1 MRSGRWA
8 LGSDPAGR
16 IGIAD
21 LARDAGVATGSFY
34 NHFGSK
40 DEFFDTVIIEVIED
54 LGWIL
59 DSATAGID
67 DPVGIVVAHLR
78 ALGAIGVGHPDI
90 GAIVLAMGYR
100 ILEQPRIRS
109 RLAAGI
115 RAGMSAECFHVNDL
129 SAALDLVNGV
139 VLAILRTSQR
149 DPATVTV
156 AWVDTLTQQALTV
169 LGHR

>member
-1 MRSGRWA
+1 MRSGRGA
-8 LGSDPAGR
+8 PGSDPAR
-16 IGIAD
+16 KIGIAD

-34 NHFGSK
+34 NHFSSK

-54 LGWIL
+54 LAWIL
-59 DSATAGID
+59 DSAAAGID

-90 GAIVLAMGYR
+90 GAIVLAMGYP

-115 RAGMSAECFHVNDL
+115 RAGMSAECVHVHDL
-129 SAALDLVNGV
+129 SAALDRVNGL

-156 AWVDTLTQQALTV
+156 AWLDTLTQQALTV